1 MLIYAMKRHS
11 VLGSIGH
18 TTGLAVAAAAL
29 SLWGTSAQAL
39 GPNLVQ
45 NPSFET
51 NTGTQF
57 QGTGFFSTS
66 QVKRLRTFP
75 TGR

>member
-1 MLIYAMKRHS
+1 
-11 VLGSIGH
+11 
-18 TTGLAVAAAAL
+18 LAVAAAAL